1 MKSIILSIALL
12 FSAFIFAQE
21 VKGVSIE
28 VTVDNVTNNEGKV
41 VFALHTSETFMVSQG
56 VKNLESKIQDGKVTI
71 LFEGVTPGSYAIMAL
86 HDQNENGRMDYEPNG
101 MPKES
106 YGTSNNPMSYGPPKF
121 AESKFEVGTENQKMN
136 IRF

>member
-12 FSAFIFAQE
+12 FSIGILAQE

-28 VTVDNVTNNEGKV
+28 VTVDNLTNNEGKV

-56 VKNLESKIQDGKVTI
+56 VKNAESKIEDGKVTVI
-71 LFEGVTPGSYAIMAL
+71 FEGVAPGSYAIMAL

-106 YGTSNNPMSYGPPKF
+106 YGTSNNTMSYGPPQF
-121 AESKFEVGTENQKMN
+121 AESKFEVGEENQKIT